1 MGIRLIYASPER
13 DADLLYWSRV
23 FTCDCFLAFEVD
35 GRRRAISNVLDID
48 ELRRNSSFDEV
59 SLPGD
64 WTQEKNPSVAD
75 LIQCICEKFPRDPLQ
90 LPANFPAYL
99 LLELQERRLPFSV
112 TDGAFLPERSVKSP
126 GEMDQICRACAII
139 SGAFERVRSLL
150 AAAEIVDGFLHYNN
164 KILTSEWVRS
174 EIAGVCFAGGAIAK
188 ETIVSCGEQA
198 AYPHNRGSGAL
209 RAGEFIVVDVF
220 PRLLESGYYGDMTR
234 TFLRGTPSKKQ
245 VKMYDAVRAVQARAI
260 GAIRAGKNGK
270 EIHEN
275 NVKMFADMGYPST
288 DSTGFFHSTGHGV
301 GLDLHES
308 PSIGSRDYTLQTGE
322 IVTVE
327 PGLYYPEMG
336 GVRIEDVAV
345 VRENGAELLSNFSY
359 DWVI

>member
-35 GRRRAISNVLDID
+35 GRRRAISNALDID
-48 ELRRNSSFDEV
+48 DLRQNSSFDEV
-59 SLPGD
+59 SLPDD
-64 WTQEKNPSVAD
+64 WTKEKNPNVAD
-75 LIQCICEKFPRDPLQ
+75 LIQCICEKFPHGQ
-90 LPANFPAYL
+90 LELPSNFPAYL
-99 LLELQERRLPFSV
+99 LLELQERHLPFSV
-112 TDGAFLPERSVKSP
+112 TEGAFLPERSVKSP
-126 GEMDQICRACAII
+126 AEVDQIRRACAVI
-139 SGAFERVRSLL
+139 SEAFWRVRLLL
-150 AAAEIVDGFLHYNN
+150 AEAEVVDGFLHYDG
-164 KILTSEWVRS
+164 KILTSEWMRS
-174 EIAGVCFAGGAIAK
+174 EIAGVCFSGGAVAK
-188 ETIVSCGEQA
+188 ETIVGCGERA
-198 AYPHNRGSGAL
+198 ASPHNRGSGAL
-209 RAGEFIVVDVF
+209 RANEFIVVDIF

-234 TFLRGTPSKKQ
+234 TFLRGMPSKEQ
-245 VKMYDAVRAVQARAI
+245 VKMYDAVRKVQTRAI
-260 GAIRAGKNGK
+260 GEIRAGKNGR

-275 NVKMFADMGYPST
+275 NVKMFADMGYLST
-288 DSTGFFHSTGHGV
+288 DSTGFFHGTGHGV

-308 PSIGSRDYTLQTGE
+308 PSIGTRDYTLQTGE

-327 PGLYYPEMG
+327 PGLYYPKMG